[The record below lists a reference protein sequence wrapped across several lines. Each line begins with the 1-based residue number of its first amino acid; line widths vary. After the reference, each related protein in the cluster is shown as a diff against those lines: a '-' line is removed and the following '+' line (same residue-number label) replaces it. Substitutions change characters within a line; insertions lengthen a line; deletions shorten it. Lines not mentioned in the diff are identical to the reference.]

1 MIYHVIK
8 LDNKIMIKIMYRG
21 ETHLNNTNHPLSEPL
36 ALPNGAEIKNRFFKS
51 AMSEALGTDDHNSSP
66 ALVTLYKTWADGGT
80 GLVVTGNVMI
90 DRNALGES
98 GNVVIEDERDLAVLS
113 DWAKAGTRNGTHLWM
128 QLNHP
133 GKQSPRT
140 LSKTPVAPSA
150 IPLSGSLKKFFNEP
164 RALTEEEI
172 QGLVTR
178 FGKAASVA
186 QKAGFTGVQI
196 HAAHGYLISQFLSP
210 YHNRRSDE
218 WGGSLENRMR
228 FLLEVYKEIRM
239 QTGENF
245 PIGIKLNSADFQRG
259 GFTEEESLEVIRKLA
274 QAGVDL
280 IEISG
285 GNYENPMMQG
295 ANVKESTK
303 KREAYFL
310 EFAAKVRSIVS
321 IPLVV
326 TGGFRSE
333 KAMTDAVAQGEIDMV
348 GIAKPLALI
357 PDLPNQIFQGTY
369 ETIKLKPMKTGL
381 KWLDKSASMLEI
393 VWYEQQL
400 ARIGNSQS
408 PKPDHSVWLAL
419 LHTITTNGTA
429 VFKKRRG

>member
-1 MIYHVIK
+1 M
-8 LDNKIMIKIMYRG
+8 
-21 ETHLNNTNHPLSEPL
+21 ENNIHPLSKPIT
-36 ALPNGAEIKNRFFKS
+36 LPNGTIIKNRFFKS
-51 AMSEALGTDDHNSSP
+51 AMSEALGTKDNDSSP
-66 ALVTLYKTWADGGT
+66 ALATLYNTWADGGT

-98 GNVVIEDERDLAVLS
+98 GNIVIEDERDMEMLS
-113 DWAKAGTRNGTHLWM
+113 EWAKAGTKNGTHLWM

-140 LSKTPVAPSA
+140 LSTKPVAPSA
-150 IPLSGSLKKFFNEP
+150 IPLSGNLKKFFNEP
-164 RALTEEEI
+164 RALTGEEI
-172 QGLVTR
+172 QELITR
-178 FGKAASVA
+178 FGNTAKVA

-196 HAAHGYLISQFLSP
+196 HGAHGYLISQFLSP
-210 YHNRRSDE
+210 YHNKRTDE

-228 FLLEVYKEIRM
+228 FLLEVYHEIRK
-239 QTGENF
+239 QTGEDF

-259 GFTEEESLEVIRKLA
+259 GFTEEESLEVIRRLA
-274 QAGVDL
+274 DAGIDL
-280 IEISG
+280 IEVSG

-310 EFAAKVRSIVS
+310 EFAAKVREIVS
-321 IPLVV
+321 TPLVV

-333 KAMTDAVAQGEIDMV
+333 KAMTDAIVQGEIDMV

-357 PDLPNQIFQGTY
+357 PDLPNRIFQGTY
-369 ETIKLKPMKTGL
+369 ETIQLKPMKTGL
-381 KWLDKSASMLEI
+381 KPLDKAASMLEI
-393 VWYEQQL
+393 IWYEQQL
-400 ARIGNSQS
+400 ARMGKGKP
-408 PKPDHSVWLAL
+408 PKPGHSVWLAL
-419 LHTITTNGTA
+419 LHTLTTNGTA

>member
-1 MIYHVIK
+1 V
-8 LDNKIMIKIMYRG
+8 G
-21 ETHLNNTNHPLSEPL
+21 NNEHTLSEPL
-36 ALPNGAEIKNRFFKS
+36 TLPNGSIIKNRFFKS
-51 AMSEALGTDDHNSSP
+51 AMSEALGTKDNDSSP
-66 ALVTLYKTWADGGT
+66 ALVALYNTWAEGGT

-90 DRNALGES
+90 DRSALGES
-98 GNVVIEDERDLAVLS
+98 GNVVIEDERDIEMLS
-113 DWAKAGTRNGTHLWM
+113 EWAKAGTKNGTHLWM

-140 LSKTPVAPSA
+140 LSKKPVAPSA
-150 IPLSGSLKKFFNEP
+150 IPLSGNLKKFFNEP
-164 RALTEEEI
+164 RALTGEEI
-172 QGLVTR
+172 QELIIR
-178 FGKAASVA
+178 FGTAARVA

-196 HAAHGYLISQFLSP
+196 HGAHGYLVSQFLSP
-210 YHNRRSDE
+210 YHNRRTDV
-218 WGGSLENRMR
+218 WGGSLENRMK
-228 FLLEVYKEIRM
+228 FVLEVYHEIRR
-239 QTGENF
+239 QTGKDF

-259 GFTEEESLEVIRKLA
+259 GFTEEESLEVIRCLA
-274 QAGVDL
+274 DAGIDL

-285 GNYENPMMQG
+285 GNYENPAMQG

-310 EFAAKVRSIVS
+310 EFAAKVRDIVS

-369 ETIKLKPMKTGL
+369 ETIQLKPMKTGL
-381 KWLDKSASMLEI
+381 KWLDQSAGMLEI

-400 ARIGNSQS
+400 ARMGKGKP
-408 PKPDHSVWLAL
+408 PKPEHSVWMAL

>member
-1 MIYHVIK
+1 MK
-8 LDNKIMIKIMYRG
+8 
-21 ETHLNNTNHPLSEPL
+21 NNSHPLSEPL
-36 ALPNGAEIKNRFFKS
+36 TLPNGSIIKNRFFKS
-51 AMSEALGTDDHNSSP
+51 AMSEALGTKDHAPSP

-90 DRNALGES
+90 DRSALGES
-98 GNVVIEDERDLAVLS
+98 GNVVIEDERDLDMLTQ
-113 DWAKAGTRNGTHLWM
+113 WAKAGTKNGTHLWM

-133 GKQSPRT
+133 GKQSPKT
-140 LSKTPVAPSA
+140 LSKKPVAPSA
-150 IPLSGSLKKFFNEP
+150 IPLSGNPRKFFNEP
-164 RALTEEEI
+164 RALTGEGI
-172 QGLVTR
+172 QELIIR
-178 FGKAASVA
+178 FGNAAKVA
-186 QKAGFTGVQI
+186 QNAGFTGVQI
-196 HAAHGYLISQFLSP
+196 HSAHGYLISQFLSP
-210 YHNRRSDE
+210 YHNQRNDE

-228 FLLEVYKEIRM
+228 FLMNVYDEIRK
-239 QTGENF
+239 QTCENF
-245 PIGIKLNSADFQRG
+245 PVGIKLNSADFQRG
-259 GFTEEESLEVIRKLA
+259 GFTEEESLVVIRSLSD
-274 QAGVDL
+274 AGIDL

-295 ANVKESTK
+295 ANVNESTK

-310 EFAAKVRSIVS
+310 EFAAKVREIVPT
-321 IPLVV
+321 PLVV

-333 KAMTDAVAQGEIDMV
+333 KAMTDAVAQDEIDMV

-369 ETIKLKPMKTGL
+369 ETIQLKPMKTGV
-381 KWLDKSASMLEI
+381 KSIDKAASMLEI

-400 ARIGNSQS
+400 ARIGNGKP

-419 LHTITTNGTA
+419 LHTITTNGTT